1 MSQEHLYQVY
11 IHGPNNLIKKN
22 LKPLLPILGKPA
34 VFHGIV
40 QTIICKSDAFKIDLN
55 IEDNFGKTGISYF
68 RMRDQTELKEYALE
82 NNIVQLLDI
91 LRTSTYQRDPLPN
104 KET

>member
-1 MSQEHLYQVY
+1 M
-11 IHGPNNLIKKN
+11 
-22 LKPLLPILGKPA
+22 ILGKPA

-40 QTIICKSDAFKIDLN
+40 QTIIFKSDAFKIDLN

-68 RMRDQTELKEYALE
+68 TTGDQKELKEYALE
-82 NNIVQLLDI
+82 NNIVPLLDI
-91 LRTSTYQRDPLPN
+91 LRNSTYQSNPLPN

>member
-1 MSQEHLYQVY
+1 M
-11 IHGPNNLIKKN
+11 II
-22 LKPLLPILGKPA
+22 LLLILGKPA

-68 RMRDQTELKEYALE
+68 TSRDQKELKEYALE

-91 LRTSTYQRDPLPN
+91 LRSSTGQRDSPQN

>member
-1 MSQEHLYQVY
+1 M
-11 IHGPNNLIKKN
+11 
-22 LKPLLPILGKPA
+22 KPLTILLPILGKPA

-40 QTIICKSDAFKIDLN
+40 QTIICKSDEFKIDLN

-68 RMRDQTELKEYALE
+68 TTQDQKELKEYALE
-82 NNIVQLLDI
+82 NNIVPLLDI
-91 LRTSTYQRDPLPN
+91 LRNSTYQSDPFPN